1 MFVEPSQR
9 FTSLVTPRITV
20 MQGAVEVTD
29 DREVMLTTVL
39 GSCIAACLYDPL
51 AKVGGMNHFLLAE
64 PEHREGQMPTVDE
77 HFGLYLMELLVNR
90 MMQAGASK
98 SRMRA
103 HIYGGA
109 NIHKQMRAIGSV
121 NAAFAERFLNAER
134 IVLSLRDVGGDSAR
148 RVDFLAAQGKAR
160 CRHVVQSAAPPP
172 TPVRT
177 ARPESTGD
185 VEFF

>member
-1 MFVEPSQR
+1 MFVEPSQK
-9 FTSLVTPRITV
+9 FSTLVSPRITV
-20 MQGAVEVTD
+20 MQGSAEVTD
-29 DREVMLTTVL
+29 EDGVMLTTVL
-39 GSCIAACLYDPL
+39 GSCIAACLFDPI

-64 PEHREGQMPTVDE
+64 PEHREGQTHSFDE
-77 HFGLYLMELLVNR
+77 HFGLYLMELLINK
-90 MMQAGASK
+90 MMQAGAAK

-134 IVLSLRDVGGDSAR
+134 ITLSLKDVGGDCAR

-172 TPVRT
+172 APVR
-177 ARPESTGD
+177 AKPQNVGD

>member
-1 MFVEPSQR
+1 MFVEPSTR
-9 FTSLVTPRITV
+9 FATMISPRITV
-20 MQGAVEVTD
+20 MQGSVEVTD
-29 DREVMLTTVL
+29 DDQVMLTTVL
-39 GSCIAACLYDPL
+39 GSCIAACLFDPL

-64 PEHREGQMPTVDE
+64 PERRESVNPASFDE
-77 HFGLYLMELLVNR
+77 HFGLYLMELLINR
-90 MMQAGASK
+90 MMQAGAAK

-134 IVLSLRDVGGDSAR
+134 IGISHRDVGGDCAR
-148 RVDFLAAQGKAR
+148 RVDFLAATGKAR

-172 TPVRT
+172 MPVRS
-177 ARPESTGD
+177 RPESVGD

>member
-1 MFVEPSQR
+1 MFVEQSSHFP
-9 FTSLVTPRITV
+9 TLVSPRVTV
-20 MQGAVEVTD
+20 MQGSVEVTD
-29 DREVMLTTVL
+29 DDDLLMTTVL
-39 GSCIAACLYDPL
+39 GSCIAACLFDPL

-64 PEHREGQMPTVDE
+64 PERRESGAMPTIDE
-77 HFGLYLMELLVNR
+77 HFGLFLMELLINK
-90 MMQAGASK
+90 MMQAGATK

-134 IVLSLRDVGGDSAR
+134 IQISHRDVGGNCAR

-172 TPVRT
+172 MPIRK
-177 ARPESTGD
+177 RPESTGD

>member
-1 MFVEPSQR
+1 MFVEPSQKYS
-9 FTSLVTPRITV
+9 TLVSPRITV

-29 DREVMLTTVL
+29 EDGVMLTTVL
-39 GSCIAACLYDPL
+39 GSCVAACLYDPI

-64 PEHREGQMPTVDE
+64 PEHREGQPATFDE
-77 HFGLYLMELLVNR
+77 HFGLYLMELLINR
-90 MMQAGASK
+90 MMQGGAIK

-109 NIHKQMRAIGSV
+109 NIHKAMRAIGSV
-121 NAAFAERFLNAER
+121 NAAFAERFLNAEG
-134 IVLSLRDVGGDSAR
+134 IMLSHRDVGGDCAR

-172 TPVRT
+172 TPVRKP
-177 ARPESTGD
+177 RESVGD

>member
-1 MFVEPSQR
+1 MFVEPSSR
-9 FTSLVTPRITV
+9 FATLSPRITV

-29 DREVMLTTVL
+29 EDGVMLTTVL
-39 GSCIAACLYDPL
+39 GSCVAACIYDPI

-64 PEHREGQMPTVDE
+64 PENRDGGNIVTLDE
-77 HFGLYLMELLVNR
+77 HFGLYLMELLINR
-90 MMQAGASK
+90 MMQAGAAK

-109 NIHKQMRAIGSV
+109 NIHKAMRAIGSV
-121 NAAFAERFLNAER
+121 NAAFAERFLNAEG
-134 IVLSLRDVGGDSAR
+134 IMLSHRDVGGDCAR

-172 TPVRT
+172 VPVRK
-177 ARPESTGD
+177 RPESTGD

>member
-1 MFVEPSQR
+1 MFVEPSAH
-9 FTSLVTPRITV
+9 FTTLSPRITV
-20 MQGAVEVTD
+20 MQGAAEVTA
-29 DREVMLTTVL
+29 ENGVMLTTVL
-39 GSCIAACLYDPL
+39 GSCVAACLFDPI

-64 PEHREGQMPTVDE
+64 PERREGGHVAALDE
-77 HFGLYLMELLVNR
+77 HFGLYLMELLINR
-90 MMQAGASK
+90 MMQAGAAK

-121 NAAFAERFLNAER
+121 NAAFAERFLNAEG
-134 IVLSLRDVGGDSAR
+134 IMLGHRDVGGDCAR

-172 TPVRT
+172 VPVRK
-177 ARPESTGD
+177 RPENTGD

>member
-1 MFVEPSQR
+1 MFIEPSQK
-9 FTSLVTPRITV
+9 FSALVSPRITV

-29 DREVMLTTVL
+29 EDGVMLTTVL
-39 GSCIAACLYDPL
+39 GSCIAACLFDPI

-64 PEHREGQMPTVDE
+64 PEHHEGQPATFDE

-90 MMQAGASK
+90 MMQAGAIK

-121 NAAFAERFLNAER
+121 NAAFAERF
-134 IVLSLRDVGGDSAR
+134 
-148 RVDFLAAQGKAR
+148 
-160 CRHVVQSAAPPP
+160 
-172 TPVRT
+172 
-177 ARPESTGD
+177 
-185 VEFF
+185 

>member
-1 MFVEPSQR
+1 MFIESNTR
-9 FTSLVTPRITV
+9 YSTALVSPRITV
-20 MQGAVEVTD
+20 MQGAAEVTD
-29 DREVMLTTVL
+29 DDQVMLTTVL
-39 GSCIAACLYDPL
+39 GSCVAACLFDPF

-64 PEHREGQMPTVDE
+64 PEHREGAPATFDE
-77 HFGLYLMELLVNR
+77 HFGLYLMELLINR

-98 SRMRA
+98 SRMRG
-103 HIYGGA
+103 HLYGGA

-121 NAAFAERFLNAER
+121 NAAFAERFLNAEG
-134 IVLSLRDVGGDSAR
+134 IMVSHRDVGGDCAR

-172 TPVRT
+172 VPV
-177 ARPESTGD
+177 APRPASTGD

>member
-1 MFVEPSQR
+1 MFVEQGSKFPA
-9 FTSLVTPRITV
+9 LVTPRITV
-20 MQGAVEVTD
+20 MQGAVEVSD
-29 DREVMLTTVL
+29 DPEVMMTTVL
-39 GSCIAACLYDPL
+39 GSCVAACLYDPVSR
-51 AKVGGMNHFLLAE
+51 VGGMNHFLLAE
-64 PEHREGQMPTVDE
+64 PERRDGASGVTLDE
-77 HFGLYLMELLVNR
+77 HFGLYLMELLINR
-90 MMQAGASK
+90 MMQAGAVK

-134 IVLSLRDVGGDSAR
+134 ILIGHQDVGGDSAR

-160 CRHVVQSAAPPP
+160 CRHVIRSAAPPP
-172 TPVRT
+172 VPVRRT
-177 ARPESTGD
+177 AESVGD